1 MNELKEETEDLS
13 SNGEDTH
20 FNYAMNYRTCFSFL
34 NLLKNAVKAIS
45 ARIVFHVFSLV
56 YLFHVHGQPI

>member
-1 MNELKEETEDLS
+1 MAGLLVNELKEETEDLS

-34 NLLKNAVKAIS
+34 NLLKNAVKVMS
-45 ARIVFHVFSLV
+45 A
-56 YLFHVHGQPI
+56 